1 VTRSYLYQHTQGRAP
16 ISSEFYYISPPLPP
30 LTSRHPNF
38 TNMLAI
44 QQSQSLPRR
53 QYHLQHQPLSYNNTN
68 NEHASRSSTQNWVA
82 AYSTPLTPT
91 HSDFDF
97 SNDSNY
103 VPSSDHSAIYSL
115 SDPEQSQN
123 LSNHHIRVQTPFGS
137 SRDSALM
144 QSEHSVAP
152 SSWHFT
158 NGQLTPTSARTHYR
172 ESSLSSLGSAGPAS
186 PYTASTSHPQVIL
199 PSDSVAEQ
207 YYDAP
212 VVDHNAYQSYS
223 KPLTP
228 HTPSHDY
235 NFLGSLNHG
244 GYSAHTYNSE
254 PNYHMMAMQKNQQ
267 SGDDDSMPAPEYG
280 HSGRPSVASTH
291 ESPATPNT
299 GDDYDEQNRKNGE
312 PASMFPGYFR
322 DEYLSLHDLA
332 DYRST
337 TSVPR
342 LERTMTDVYNDEL
355 YNPNLVFTSAPST
368 KPISTTMLPQPQS
381 DIFSQRLQAAN
392 SQHLSASTQSPLID
406 QSRGRS
412 PFRQGSPLAP
422 TSNSFGSPQALG
434 SAAKL
439 REMRKVENDARI
451 LQQQI
456 QRRSPGQTTP
466 KTISPKD
473 ALLDY
478 HESEEDSTMPLFPPS
493 KVPQFQLQQNH
504 QLIQEQSQP
513 DFEDASSQQSFGS
526 MATSRRESSAYS
538 TSSQATQQGSG
549 FTFAPPSVPGGLNI
563 PQQYPFVPQRRQ
575 TSNMSTLNDRTPEFP
590 STLTSMESS
599 SSEYAPEDADIKKPA
614 GTSADGGTYTC
625 TYHGCT
631 LRFETPI
638 KLQKHKREGH
648 RQSAPLIGGVGASDS
663 SSGMTSAALLRNSQA
678 GPHKCD
684 RINPSTGKPC
694 NTIFS
699 RPYDLTRHE
708 DTIHNGRK
716 QKVRCHLCTEEK
728 TFSRNDAL
736 TRHMRVV
743 HPEVDFPGKTRRRT
757 IHSPIR

>member
-1 VTRSYLYQHTQGRAP
+1 VHSPAQ
-16 ISSEFYYISPPLPP
+16 SSIY
-30 LTSRHPNF
+30 NF
-38 TNMLAI
+38 
-44 QQSQSLPRR
+44 
-53 QYHLQHQPLSYNNTN
+53 
-68 NEHASRSSTQNWVA
+68 
-82 AYSTPLTPT
+82 
-91 HSDFDF
+91 SD
-97 SNDSNY
+97 SES
-103 VPSSDHSAIYSL
+103 
-115 SDPEQSQN
+115 SQN
-123 LSNHHIRVQTPFGS
+123 LSNLRIQVQTPFGS

-186 PYTASTSHPQVIL
+186 PYTASTSHPHVIL
-199 PSDSVAEQ
+199 PSDSVSEQ
-207 YYDAP
+207 YYDGP
-212 VVDHNAYQSYS
+212 VVDHNAYQNYS

-228 HTPSHDY
+228 HASSNDY

-244 GYSAHTYNSE
+244 YNAHSYNTE
-254 PNYHMMAMQKNQQ
+254 PNYHIMAMQKNQP

-291 ESPATPNT
+291 ESPATPSA
-299 GDDYDEQNRKNGE
+299 GDDYEEQNRKI
-312 PASMFPGYFR
+312 
-322 DEYLSLHDLA
+322 

-355 YNPNLVFTSAPST
+355 YNPNLLFTSAPQT
-368 KPISTTMLPQPQS
+368 KSISTTMLPQPHS

-392 SQHLSASTQSPLID
+392 SQHLSASIQSPLID

-422 TSNSFGSPQALG
+422 TSNGFGSPQALG

-439 REMRKVENDARI
+439 REMQKAENDARV

-478 HESEEDSTMPLFPPS
+478 HESEDDSTMPLFPPS
-493 KVPQFQLQQNH
+493 KASHYQLQQTH
-504 QLIQEQSQP
+504 HPMQETSQP
-513 DFEDASSQQSFGS
+513 DFEDTNSQQSFGS

-563 PQQYPFVPQRRQ
+563 PQQYPFVPQRRN
-575 TSNMSTLNDRTPEFP
+575 NMPSHNDRTPEFP

-599 SSEYAPEDADIKKPA
+599 SSEYAPEGADLKKPS
-614 GTSADGGTYTC
+614 GSTADGGTYTC

-631 LRFETPI
+631 LRFETPV

-648 RQSAPLIGGVGASDS
+648 RQSAPLIGGVGAGDS
-663 SSGMTSAALLRNSQA
+663 NSGMTSAALLRNSQA